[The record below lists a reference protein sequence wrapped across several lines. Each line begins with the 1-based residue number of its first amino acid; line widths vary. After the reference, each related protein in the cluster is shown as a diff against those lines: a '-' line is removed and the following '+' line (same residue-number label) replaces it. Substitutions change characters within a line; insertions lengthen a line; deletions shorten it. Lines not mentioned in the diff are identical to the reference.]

1 MEKEIKD
8 LKSNRKKLCLIL
20 AIILIIIIIIVTII
34 LMNSKKEKN
43 LNLSDFEK
51 VGVYNYL
58 ENDFLDY
65 DLLEILADEPE
76 NEIIEE
82 NHKMGVAIEFYFKKY
97 NTNKVTKQELKDT
110 YYNIFGEELRADI
123 EAIDAYTDKYL
134 YNFEKDI
141 IEKNPNQS
149 EENEQKNY
157 KLKISD
163 IYTNNDEYNVKLDLI
178 RLNNDISL
186 ENDDNMQE
194 EKIGTATLTLKVK
207 DGRYNIVSYNESID

>member
-1 MEKEIKD
+1 M
-8 LKSNRKKLCLIL
+8 
-20 AIILIIIIIIVTII
+20 
-34 LMNSKKEKN
+34 
-43 LNLSDFEK
+43 NLSDFEK

-82 NHKMGVAIEFYFKKY
+82 NHKMAVAIEFYFNKY
-97 NTNKVTKQELKDT
+97 DTNKVTKQELKDT
-110 YYNIFGEELRADI
+110 YYNIFGEELMADI
-123 EAIDAYTDKYL
+123 EAIDAYTDKYV

-149 EENEQKNY
+149 EEIDQKTY

-163 IYTNNDEYNVKLDLI
+163 IYINNDEYNIKLDLI
-178 RLNNDISL
+178 LLNNDIAL
-186 ENDDNMQE
+186 ENDDNIQD
-194 EKIGTATLTLKVK
+194 EKIGTATLTLKVN

>member
-1 MEKEIKD
+1 MKKEIKD
-8 LKSNRKKLCLIL
+8 LKINRKKLGLIL
-20 AIILIIIIIIVTII
+20 TIILIVIIIIVTII
-34 LMNSKKEKN
+34 LINSKKEKK

-82 NHKMGVAIEFYFKKY
+82 NHKMAVAIEFYFKKY
-97 NTNKVTKQELKDT
+97 DTNKVTKQELKDT
-110 YYNIFGEELRADI
+110 YYNIFGEELMADI
-123 EAIDAYTDKYL
+123 EAIDAYTDKYV

-149 EENEQKNY
+149 EEIDPKTY

-178 RLNNDISL
+178 RLNNDIAL
-186 ENDDNMQE
+186 ENDDNRQE
-194 EKIGTATLTLKVK
+194 EKIGTATLTLKVN